1 MGSRQTEV
9 PLFIDEGL
17 PTGSIHDDVVAG
29 LSQSPKT
36 LPPKLFYDEEG
47 SRLFDA
53 ICELDE
59 YYPTRTE
66 IGIMR
71 SRLGEITEA
80 VGAGALLVEYGS
92 GSSVKTEILLERL
105 EEMAGYV
112 PIDISREHLLASAKR
127 IARRHPD
134 LAIFPVAADYS
145 ETISGLADLTTEH
158 RAVVYFPGSTIGNFQ
173 PPKAEDFLARA
184 AMLVGPGGG
193 MLIGVDL
200 RKDPSV
206 LEAAYD
212 DASGVTAAFN
222 LNMLR
227 HINREA
233 QADFDL
239 TAFRHRAVWNEE
251 ASRIEMHL
259 VSRLDQKVRLGD
271 AVITLAR
278 DEAIVTEHSYK
289 YTLSGF
295 AEMAARAGF
304 TSTRTWTDSGD
315 MFSVHYLVAR
325 GTVAGDTVP
334 QDNAKAD

>member
-1 MGSRQTEV
+1 MVSRQAEV
-9 PLFIDEGL
+9 PLFIDAGL
-17 PTGSIHDDVVAG
+17 PTGSIRDDVMAG
-29 LSQSPKT
+29 LSRSPRS

-71 SRLGEITEA
+71 TRLDEIVEA

-105 EEMAGYV
+105 DQLAGYV
-112 PIDISREHLLASAKR
+112 PIDISREHLLASASR
-127 IARRHPD
+127 IARRHPN
-134 LAIFPVAADYS
+134 LAIYPVAADY
-145 ETISGLADLTTEH
+145 TTMIPGLADLTAKH

-173 PPKAEDFLARA
+173 PSEAEAFLTRA
-184 AMLVGPGGG
+184 AKLVGPGGG

-200 RKDPSV
+200 RKDASV

-212 DASGVTAAFN
+212 DALGVTAAFN
-222 LNMLR
+222 LNILR

-233 QADFDL
+233 GADFDL
-239 TAFRHRAVWNEE
+239 GAFRHRAVWNGE

-259 VSRLDQKVRLGD
+259 VSRFDQEVRIGD
-271 AVITLAR
+271 AVIPLTSG
-278 DEAIVTEHSYK
+278 ESIVTEHSYK
-289 YTLSGF
+289 YTLPGF
-295 AEMAARAGF
+295 AEMATRAGF
-304 TSTRTWTDSGD
+304 NTAQTWTDSGD
-315 MFSVHYLVAR
+315 LFSLHYLVAR
-325 GTVAGDTVP
+325 AGG
-334 QDNAKAD
+334 AGKE

>member
-1 MGSRQTEV
+1 MAIHKAEV
-9 PLFIDEGL
+9 SLFINAGL
-17 PTGSIHDDVVAG
+17 PTGSIHDDVLAG
-29 LSQSPKT
+29 LAQSPKT

-53 ICELDE
+53 ICELEE

-71 SRLGEITEA
+71 SRLDEIVTA

-105 EEMAGYV
+105 DQLAGYV
-112 PIDISREHLLASAKR
+112 PIDISREHLLASANR
-127 IARRHPD
+127 IARRHPH
-134 LAIFPVAADYS
+134 LSIYPVAADYTA
-145 ETISGLADLTTEH
+145 TIPGLADLTAQH

-173 PPKAEDFLARA
+173 PSDAEAFLVRA
-184 AMLVGPGGG
+184 AELVGPGGG

-212 DASGVTAAFN
+212 DASGITAAFN

-227 HINREA
+227 HINRETA
-233 QADFDL
+233 ANFDV
-239 TAFRHRAVWNEE
+239 TAFRHRSVWNEG

-259 VSRLDQKVRLGD
+259 VSRFDQEVRIGET
-271 AVITLAR
+271 AIPFAAG
-278 DEAIVTEHSYK
+278 ESIVTEHSYK
-289 YTLSGF
+289 YTVPGF
-295 AEMAARAGF
+295 VEMAGRAGF
-304 TSTRTWTDSGD
+304 ETAQTWTDTGEL
-315 MFSVHYLVAR
+315 FSLHYLVAR
-325 GTVAGDTVP
+325 A
-334 QDNAKAD
+334 

>member
-1 MGSRQTEV
+1 MGDRRIEV
-9 PLFIDEGL
+9 PLFIDAGL
-17 PTGSIHDDVVAG
+17 PTGSIRDDVVAG

-71 SRLGEITEA
+71 SRLNEIVSA
-80 VGAGALLVEYGS
+80 VGSGVLLVEYGS

-105 EEMAGYV
+105 EQLAGYV
-112 PIDISREHLLASAKR
+112 PIDISREHLLASANR

-134 LAIFPVAADYS
+134 LAIYPVAADY
-145 ETISGLADLTTEH
+145 TTQISGLADLTAKH

-173 PPKAEDFLARA
+173 PIEAEAFLARA
-184 AMLVGPGGG
+184 ARLVGPGGG

-200 RKDPSV
+200 RKDPGV

-212 DASGVTAAFN
+212 DVLGVTAAFN

-233 QADFDL
+233 GANFDL
-239 TAFRHRAVWNEE
+239 AGFRHRAVWNDE

-259 VSRLDQKVRLGD
+259 VSRFDQEVTLGD
-271 AVITLAR
+271 KEFSFAR
-278 DEAIVTEHSYK
+278 GEEIVTENSYK
-289 YTLSGF
+289 YTVPGF
-295 AEMAARAGF
+295 EEMATRAGF
-304 TSTRTWTDSGD
+304 DTAQTWTDSGD
-315 MFSVHYLVAR
+315 LFSLHYLVAK
-325 GTVAGDTVP
+325 GG
-334 QDNAKAD
+334 

>member
-1 MGSRQTEV
+1 MRSRPPEV
-9 PLFIDEGL
+9 PLFIDAVS
-17 PTGSIHDDVVAG
+17 PTESIQDDVIAG
-29 LSQSPKT
+29 LGRSPKT

-71 SRLGEITEA
+71 GRLDEIAEA
-80 VGAGALLVEYGS
+80 VGSGALLVEYGS

-105 EEMAGYV
+105 DDLAGYV
-112 PIDISREHLLASAKR
+112 PIDISREHLLASANR

-134 LAIFPVAADYS
+134 LPIYPVAADYTTS
-145 ETISGLADLTTEH
+145 IPGLRDLTAQH
-158 RAVVYFPGSTIGNFQ
+158 RAVVYFPGSTIGNFE
-173 PPKAEDFLARA
+173 PTAAEAFLARVA
-184 AMLVGPGGG
+184 ELVGPGGG

-212 DASGVTAAFN
+212 DALGVTAAFN

-227 HINREA
+227 HINRETGA
-233 QADFDL
+233 NFDL
-239 TAFRHRAVWNEE
+239 TAFRHRAVWNDE

-259 VSRLDQKVRLGD
+259 ASLLDQEIRMGD
-271 AVITLAR
+271 AVFSIASGET
-278 DEAIVTEHSYK
+278 IVTEHSYK

-295 AEMAARAGF
+295 TDMADRAGF
-304 TSTRTWTDSGD
+304 DSARVWTDSAD
-315 MFSVHYLVAR
+315 LFSLHYLVAR
-325 GTVAGDTVP
+325 TAAPATD
-334 QDNAKAD
+334 D